1 MPLPRGGAYRCAQC
15 SKGLAAV
22 FHKYDELC
30 PGAFAGI
37 AVGANDSGSFKSD
50 GALARI
56 EQERA
61 AEAASLIALRADA
74 AAHARGDGIQGGE
87 SSEDGKE
94 GDGMGSVPEPTNP
107 LEELIHKI
115 ARARDEV
122 VAEVFDKDNRAIKDT
137 VRTLAEVISSESI
150 KTEQMRTDLIRQVE
164 DIAAN
169 ATAAVPRDIT
179 IRNVSTGTVKSVTG
193 KHRMFQTVLRLAAAR
208 KNSYLV
214 GPSGSG
220 KTVGAADIAEAL
232 DLVCYPYSMGP
243 TTTEYSIMGFIN
255 ATGGYVPGIAYKP
268 YTEGGVL
275 VLDEMDAASAAV
287 LTTLNTLLGNNFC
300 SFPHEVFTKHP
311 DFVVIA
317 SGNTWGRGATR
328 EYIGRAPLD
337 AATLNRFFMVPWDY
351 DIAFESALA
360 SSLAGVNITPAVKTR
375 QEHLPKVV
383 AEDKRAALAAEWTQY
398 VWDVRESIEEHSVRA
413 VVGSRDIVEGVDAI
427 MMAGFTLPEVATMRF
442 LGAMTVDDRARVERS
457 VESLVANRK
466 SVA

>member
-1 MPLPRGGAYRCAQC
+1 MPLPRGGAYRCVQC

-37 AVGANDSGSFKSD
+37 AIGADGGAAILQDGDQVSASD
-50 GALARI
+50 AI
-56 EQERA
+56 NA
-61 AEAASLIALRADA
+61 AFAASDEP
-74 AAHARGDGIQGGE
+74 GDEAGGQG
-87 SSEDGKE
+87 DKTDK

-115 ARARDEV
+115 ARTRDEV
-122 VAEVFDKDNRAIKDT
+122 VAEVFDRDNRAIKDT

-150 KTEQMRTDLIRQVE
+150 KTEQMRVDLIRQVE

-169 ATAAVPRDIT
+169 VTAPIPVDI
-179 IRNVSTGTVKSVTG
+179 IISNVSTGTMKVVTG
-193 KHRMFQTVLRLAAAR
+193 KHRMFPTALRLAAAR

-220 KTVGAADIAEAL
+220 KTVGAADVAEAL
-232 DLVCYPYSMGP
+232 DLACYPYSMGP

-255 ATGGYVPGIAYKP
+255 AAGGYVPGIAFKP

-275 VLDEMDAASAAV
+275 VLDEMDASSAAV
-287 LTTLNTLLGNNFC
+287 LTTLNTLLGNKFC
-300 SFPHEVFTKHP
+300 SFPHGVFTKHP

-328 EYIGRAPLD
+328 EYIGRAALD

-351 DIAFESALA
+351 DVAFESLLA
-360 SSLAGVNITPAVKTR
+360 SSLAGVNIMPAVKTR

-383 AEDKRAALAAEWTQY
+383 AEDERAALAAEWTQY
-398 VWDVRESIEEHSVRA
+398 VWDVRESIEEHSIRS

-442 LGAMTVDDRARVERS
+442 LGAMTDDDRARVERS
-457 VESLVANRK
+457 VEVLVQGRK
-466 SVA
+466 S

>member
-1 MPLPRGGAYRCAQC
+1 MSLPRGSAYRCAHC

-30 PGAFAGI
+30 PGAFAGV
-37 AVGANDSGSFKSD
+37 AVGADGGVAQD
-50 GALARI
+50 GAQYGAQDARDALAAI
-56 EQERA
+56 NAPA
-61 AEAASLIALRADA
+61 AGDA
-74 AAHARGDGIQGGE
+74 AGDEPGDGAGEQG
-87 SSEDGKE
+87 DGADGDK

-115 ARARDEV
+115 ARTRDEV
-122 VAEVFDKDNRAIKDT
+122 VAEAVDKDNRVIKDT

-150 KTEQMRTDLIRQVE
+150 KTEQMRADLIRQVE

-169 ATAAVPRDIT
+169 ITAPIPVDIT
-179 IRNVSTGTVKSVTG
+179 IRNVSTGTMKVVTG
-193 KHRMFQTVLRLAAAR
+193 KHRMFPTALRLAAAR

-220 KTVGAADIAEAL
+220 KTVGAADVAEAL
-232 DLVCYPYSMGP
+232 DLTCYPYSMGP

-255 ATGGYVPGIAYKP
+255 ATGGYVPGIAFKP

-275 VLDEMDAASAAV
+275 VLDEMDASSAAV

-300 SFPHEVFTKHP
+300 SFPHGVFTKHP

-328 EYIGRAPLD
+328 EYIGRAALD

-351 DIAFESALA
+351 DVAFESSLA
-360 SSLAGVNITPAVKTR
+360 SSLSGVNITPAAKTR
-375 QEHLPKVV
+375 QAALPKVV
-383 AEDKRAALAAEWTQY
+383 PEDQRAALAAEWTQY

-457 VESLVANRK
+457 VEVLVEGRK
-466 SVA
+466 S

>member
-1 MPLPRGGAYRCAQC
+1 MSLPRGSAYRCAQC

-30 PGAFAGI
+30 PGAFAGVAI
-37 AVGANDSGSFKSD
+37 GADGVVAQD
-50 GALARI
+50 GA
-56 EQERA
+56 QD
-61 AEAASLIALRADA
+61 ASDA
-74 AAHARGDGIQGGE
+74 PGDGASKQD
-87 SSEDGKE
+87 DGADGDK

-115 ARARDEV
+115 ARTRDEV

-150 KTEQMRTDLIRQVE
+150 KTEQMRADLIRQVE

-169 ATAAVPRDIT
+169 VTAPIPVDIT
-179 IRNVSTGTVKSVTG
+179 IRNVSTGTMKVVTG
-193 KHRMFQTVLRLAAAR
+193 KHRMFPTALRLAAAR

-220 KTVGAADIAEAL
+220 KTVGAADVAEAL
-232 DLVCYPYSMGP
+232 DLACYPYSMGP

-255 ATGGYVPGIAYKP
+255 ATGGYVPGIAFKP

-275 VLDEMDAASAAV
+275 VLDEMDASSAAV

-300 SFPHEVFTKHP
+300 SFPHGVFTKHP

-328 EYIGRAPLD
+328 EYIGRAALD

-351 DIAFESALA
+351 DVAFESSLA
-360 SSLAGVNITPAVKTR
+360 SSLAGVNITPAAKTR
-375 QEHLPKVV
+375 QDHLPKVV
-383 AEDKRAALAAEWTQY
+383 PEDQRAALAAEWTQY

-442 LGAMTVDDRARVERS
+442 LGAMTVDDRVRVERS
-457 VESLVANRK
+457 VEVLVQGRK
-466 SVA
+466 S